1 MQVTAWQT
9 AFLSGW
15 PKTFFKVAHKTLQEN
30 SNKVFKVNPI
40 QKATSRVSVHVNKE
54 QSKRKKMS
62 GTAWKICSVIF
73 CVKKKKTETT
83 ERTNCLTGMMETLGD
98 SETYSFVCA
107 YLSFS
112 THTQFFLSFEKECQ
126 TSSGRHNF

>member
-15 PKTFFKVAHKTLQEN
+15 PKTFFKVVHKMLQEN

-40 QKATSRVSVHVNKE
+40 QRATSRVSVHVNKE
-54 QSKRKKMS
+54 QSKKKKMS
-62 GTAWKICSVIF
+62 GTAWKIQ
-73 CVKKKKTETT
+73 TT
-83 ERTNCLTGMMETLGD
+83 ERKNCLTGMMETLGD

-126 TSSGRHNF
+126 TSGRHNF